1 MGQKGCRIPGTT
13 GKGGL
18 TGRKEVGRMKKRLI
32 RAVALLVF
40 VGVFGFVYGK
50 LPALREKASGPGG
63 TLRFG
68 VSEERPETTAE
79 LTTTAQALLTV
90 YICGEV
96 RRPGVYTLDETA
108 RIEDLVNAAGGALPD
123 ADLSRINLA
132 QKLTDGQQVIV
143 YAKNAGDAGAG
154 TGSAGKVNLNLAD
167 KEELMTLPGI
177 GEARAESI
185 LAYREEI
192 GWFQSPEE
200 LMNISGIKEKM
211 YEKIADRI
219 EV

>member
-1 MGQKGCRIPGTT
+1 
-13 GKGGL
+13 
-18 TGRKEVGRMKKRLI
+18 MKKIWNLFMMLLTALMFPGCAGFSSYGQEFVI
-32 RAVALLVF
+32 RA
-40 VGVFGFVYGK
+40 
-50 LPALREKASGPGG
+50 ES
-63 TLRFG
+63 
-68 VSEERPETTAE
+68 VSPTVSVQPEQNPIA
-79 LTTTAQALLTV
+79 V

-96 RRPGVYTLDETA
+96 RKPGVYTLDETA